1 MTTTRHSMLSS
12 IINQRSFMKPI
23 RIPSHAAA
31 FMSAIA
37 VLLQISPALNASPQG
52 GIAMTQ
58 GSRVPG
64 MPVASTDKAR
74 PNDRGPVEV
83 TFTKWLTGLAEV
95 INGFGDAEKHGL
107 MIGVTGGDI
116 PGTFVGEVFR
126 NPKSGNPALT
136 KGINGLGAVYE
147 VHNENGDHVF
157 TALIRGGTDRS
168 TGAALLDGVVL
179 AGWRTG
185 AAVHVE
191 FQTRPAIPRTTSCD
205 GAPINKTCFEGTIRV
220 GRAPRD

>member
-1 MTTTRHSMLSS
+1 MRTMTIHS
-12 IINQRSFMKPI
+12 RVASFVG
-23 RIPSHAAA
+23 ATAL
-31 FMSAIA
+31 
-37 VLLQISPALNASPQG
+37 LLQISPALGAAPQG
-52 GIAMTQ
+52 GLAMTQ
-58 GSRVPG
+58 GSSVPG
-64 MPVASTDKAR
+64 MPVPSTEKAR
-74 PNDRGPVEV
+74 HDDRGPVEITV
-83 TFTKWLTGLAEV
+83 TKWVTGLAV
-95 INGFGDAEKHGL
+95 VTNGFGDAENHGL
-107 MIGVTGGDI
+107 MIGLTGGAI

-136 KGINGLGAVYE
+136 EGINGLEAVYE

-168 TGAALLDGVVL
+168 TGAALLHGVVL
-179 AGWRTG
+179 AGWRSG

-191 FQTRPAIPRTTSCD
+191 FQTRPAIPGTTSCD